1 MRLPKRAGSIFD
13 QIMNYSV
20 IIAAVILI
28 FVILSVSAEVVLR
41 YFLGRPT
48 VWVVEI
54 AGYSLLYI
62 TFLVVAWVQ
71 KRQKH
76 VKMDLVFNRLNP
88 KVRVIVNLFTSIIST
103 IICFILT
110 LYGAKVTFY
119 FFKAGYPTPTPLRIP
134 KFIIVFIIFLGSL
147 LLLIQFIRTTYE
159 NWIYIKRTEIAKR
172 EET

>member
-1 MRLPKRAGSIFD
+1 MQLLKKSESIFD
-13 QIMNYSV
+13 LILNYSL

-28 FVILSVSAEVVLR
+28 FVTLSVSAEVVLR

-88 KVRVIVNLFTSIIST
+88 KIRSIVSLFTSIIST
-103 IICFILT
+103 LICFILT
-110 LYGAKVTFY
+110 FYGAKVTLY
-119 FFKAGYPTPTPLRIP
+119 FFRAGYPTPTPLRIP

-159 NWIYIKRTEIAKR
+159 NLSEFKKLKAGRFK
-172 EET
+172 